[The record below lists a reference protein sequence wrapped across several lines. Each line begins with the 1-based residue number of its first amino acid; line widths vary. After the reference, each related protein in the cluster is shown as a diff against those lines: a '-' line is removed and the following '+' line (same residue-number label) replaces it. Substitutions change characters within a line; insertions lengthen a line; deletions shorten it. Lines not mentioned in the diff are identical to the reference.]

1 MSGRDMRAAVEF
13 IESNS
18 ELMAPLYTQTYPRE
32 NVEDRC
38 ARWAPLLL
46 TMRTDFA
53 SPE

>member
-32 NVEDRC
+32 NVEDS
-38 ARWAPLLL
+38 L
-46 TMRTDFA
+46 RTLGACSFDEAICVA